1 MMASF
6 VVPGSRSPVELEEEP
21 GDTRGR
27 LFNNGA
33 GRNQRSKWD
42 KFQWEPASEALLRT
56 SRSFRFD
63 CLFIRFCLQGCVCVP
78 GSAGDT
84 GAARNPETDP

>member
-1 MMASF
+1 M
-6 VVPGSRSPVELEEEP
+6 ELEEDP
-21 GDTRGR
+21 GDA

-33 GRNQRSKWD
+33 ERNQRSKRD
-42 KFQWEPASEALLRT
+42 QFQLEPASEALLWT
-56 SRSFRFD
+56 SRSFRVYY
-63 CLFIRFCLQGCVCVP
+63 LFITFCLQGCVCVP